1 VAGVSAPAPGRLLVV
16 DDNEAN
22 RELLVRRLERHGYAV
37 TTAVN
42 GREALDRLAATPFD
56 VMLLDIMMPE
66 LNGYQVLER
75 LRGDNGQPAV
85 RVIMLSALDEI
96 ESVVRCL
103 ELGADDY
110 LTKPFNAMLLRARIE
125 SSLARKRLRDQQ
137 HDHLRGLERELEIG
151 REIQAEFLPAD
162 LPELPGWEFA
172 ALLRSARQ
180 VGGDFYDAFA
190 IGSSGR
196 IGAVVADVC
205 DKGVGA
211 ALFMALYRTML
222 RVGAARN
229 GSDAAADPG
238 AALRLVN
245 DYIANIHG
253 RSNMFATVFF
263 AILDPESGEL
273 TFANGGQEP
282 PLLRRADGTIE
293 QLDPTGPA
301 VGMVAGAEFA
311 NVPVRLERGATLL
324 AFSDG
329 VTEAR
334 SADGSLYGD
343 HRLMALLGG
352 SSDSAAELLARV
364 DADLAQH
371 VGAAPASDDVTMLAV
386 RRAP

>member
-1 VAGVSAPAPGRLLVV
+1 MSSPAPGRLLVV

-22 RELLVRRLERHGYAV
+22 RDLLVRRLERQGYSV

-42 GREALDRLAATPFD
+42 GREALDRLAAAPFD

-75 LRGDNGQPAV
+75 LSNDNGQPAV
-85 RVIMLSALDEI
+85 RVIMLSALDEVD
-96 ESVVRCL
+96 SVVRCL

-110 LTKPFNAMLLRARIE
+110 LTKPFNAALLRARIE

-137 HDHLRGLERELEIG
+137 HEHARGLERELEIG
-151 REIQAEFLPAD
+151 REIQVEFLPES
-162 LPELPGWEFA
+162 LPQLPGWEFA
-172 ALLRSARQ
+172 ASLRSARQ

-190 IGSSGR
+190 IGTSGR
-196 IGAVVADVC
+196 IGLAVADVC

-229 GSDAAADPG
+229 GSDATADPG

-245 DYIANIHG
+245 DYIATIHG

-263 AILDPESGEL
+263 AVLEPTSGEL

-282 PLLRRADGTIE
+282 PLLRRADGTIQ

-301 VGMVAGAEFA
+301 VGMIAGAEFA
-311 NVPVRLERGATLL
+311 SASVRLERGATLL

-334 SADGSLYGD
+334 GGDGSLYGD
-343 HRLMALLGG
+343 HRLTALLGVRP
-352 SSDSAAELLARV
+352 DSAAELLARV
-364 DADLAQH
+364 DADLAKH
-371 VGAAPASDDVTMLAV
+371 VGTAPASDDVTMLAV
-386 RRAP
+386 QRAP